1 MNYKLTVGLEE
12 GERDGPFDGD
22 VVGSKTG
29 MFSSTIGDP
38 VGTFVG
44 LDEGERDGSF
54 DGETDGTLL
63 GLFEGDSSGSDVGCS
78 DDQCEKRGSRVVLC
92 EFGILFEFAQM

>member
-1 MNYKLTVGLEE
+1 M
-12 GERDGPFDGD
+12 
-22 VVGSKTG
+22 VGSKTG

-54 DGETDGTLL
+54 DGVTVGTLL
-63 GLFEGDSSGSDVGCS
+63 GLFEGDSSGSGVGWMINV
-78 DDQCEKRGSRVVLC
+78 KREGIELYCMSLGSFLNLC
-92 EFGILFEFAQM
+92 PNVSCFT